1 MNSRQSSVIMCLA
14 TGCFVGNIPFAPGTF
29 GSIAGLLLCFLFSA
43 INPSIA
49 IIGTLLLIISAIWI
63 ADKAE
68 KIIGTQD
75 PGCIVLDEI
84 AGIAVTLAGLPFTF
98 TYVAAGFFIFRILDI
113 LKPFP
118 IRTLERKFSGGAGI
132 VLDDV
137 AAGIIGNIVLRI
149 VFYLAGK
156 F

>member
-1 MNSRQSSVIMCLA
+1 MCLA
-14 TGCFVGNIPFAPGTF
+14 TGCFVGNIAFAPGTF
-29 GSIAGLLLCFLFSA
+29 GSIAGLFLCFLFSA

-49 IIGTLLLIISAIWI
+49 IIGILLLIISAIWI
-63 ADKAE
+63 SDKAE
-68 KIIGTQD
+68 KIIGTKD
-75 PGCIVLDEI
+75 PGCIVIDEI

-118 IRTLERKFSGGAGI
+118 IRTFERKFSGGAGI

-149 VFYLAGK
+149 IFYLSDK